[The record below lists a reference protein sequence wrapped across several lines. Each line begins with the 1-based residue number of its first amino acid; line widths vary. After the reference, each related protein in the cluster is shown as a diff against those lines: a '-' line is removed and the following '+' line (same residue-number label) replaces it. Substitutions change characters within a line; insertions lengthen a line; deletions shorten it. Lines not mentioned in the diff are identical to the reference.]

1 MNLKIRFKY
10 WIYVFL
16 SLMFVLSLILLS
28 VFGQSFFYFSRVSII
43 FILILLFLGMYL
55 ILVFLTYLEYRT
67 HQKNQRIQEQLLL
80 QESVELLNEEID
92 RLENNLSLAYQSLS
106 NALFELNDPENAVEC
121 LQSVSVETLCSHP
134 LLNALF
140 IYKKHQIE
148 KYHNYL
154 ILEGDLPESIAI
166 KESDLISLVSN
177 LLDNAIQATKTIERS
192 KIFLKIMKM
201 KNTLQIRITNQR
213 VCSDTHSDWRHGFGT
228 KIIKEI
234 IDKYH
239 GELQIQKDENQYSV
253 YCLLLLEEESL

>member
-1 MNLKIRFKY
+1 MNLKIGFKY

-28 VFGQSFFYFSRVSII
+28 VFGQSFFYFSSVSII

-55 ILVFLTYLEYRT
+55 ILVFLTYLEYKN
-67 HQKNQRIQEQLLL
+67 HQKNQRLQEQLLL
-80 QESVELLNEEID
+80 QESVQLLKEEID
-92 RLENNLSLAYQSLS
+92 SLEHNLSQAYQSLS
-106 NALFELNDPENAVEC
+106 NALFEFNDPENAVEC
-121 LQSVSVETLCSHP
+121 LQSVSVETLCAHP

-177 LLDNAIQATKTIERS
+177 LLDNAIQATKTIENS
-192 KIFLKIMKM
+192 KVFLKVMKI